1 MIDIDKKINVQPHS
15 IDAELAVLGSMLSSK
30 EAVSKTIQWLKPNHF
45 YKDSNGKI
53 YSAMLTLFE
62 NGDPIDTVSLIEIL
76 RKNKDMDSVGGA
88 YFITGLVESVP
99 TFAHLERY
107 SKIFL

>member
-1 MIDIDKKINVQPHS
+1 MNDLDQKINVQPHS

-53 YSAMLTLFE
+53 YSAMLKLFE
-62 NGDPIDTVSLIEIL
+62 NGDPIDTVSLIEVL
-76 RKNKDMDSVGGA
+76 RKNKDLDSVGGA
-88 YFITGLVESVP
+88 YLLLGWLN
-99 TFAHLERY
+99 LYLR
-107 SKIFL
+107 LLM